1 MEYSCNH
8 LWHRHFYMGKTGHK
22 HKELKCA
29 WGKITLAGHIFLEW
43 SAILIDHLVR
53 FVIIKLASS
62 NYPLGSLIKRD
73 RRGRD
78 RMVFTATYAITY
90 HHKSCEFQ
98 PRSGEVYSIQHY
110 VICGFLRL
118 LRFPPP
124 IKLTATIW
132 IKYCWKWGLTPYK
145 WVPCFN
151 QFFLTLMLFDFN
163 LS

>member
-62 NYPLGSLIKRD
+62 NYPLGSLIKWD

-90 HHKSCEFQ
+90 HHKSCEF
-98 PRSGEVYSIQHY
+98 P
-110 VICGFLRL
+110 LRRGVL
-118 LRFPPP
+118 DTTLCDMWFSP
-124 IKLTATIW
+124 
-132 IKYCWKWGLTPYK
+132 LTPVSSTNKTDRYDMNK
-145 WVPCFN
+145 ILLKVGFN
-151 QFFLTLMLFDFN
+151 TIQMGSLF
-163 LS
+163 